1 MHEFAGRRREMTQ
14 PPVDAQTVNDTELE
28 IFEAIATLEFTSRRA
43 SRSVIAAATRRDQ
56 AVVDEALDDMTARGL
71 LTMTGDSDDPAFVPA
86 RRDWST
92 QPGQAAGHPMK

>member
-1 MHEFAGRRREMTQ
+1 MAQ

-28 IFEAIATLEFTSRRA
+28 IFEAIATLEYTGRRT

-56 AVVDEALDDMTARGL
+56 TVVDDALDEMTARGL
-71 LTMTGDSDDPAFVPA
+71 LTVTEEPGDPAFVPA